1 MLTRLTQTFAACL
14 VLASALA
21 APVAAEEPVTA
32 QLRPG
37 WRLPDGDHIAAL
49 HLTLAP
55 GWKTYWRAPGD
66 AGIPPLFD
74 WAGSR
79 NIVSLGVVW
88 PTPHVFWQSG
98 MRSIGYKDD
107 LVLPIRIHPRGPG
120 DIHLETEMQM
130 GLCKDICVPHTLRI
144 SARLA
149 PDTRPDPMIA
159 SALASVPFTAR
170 EASVGR
176 VRCTVMPAGGGLTLR
191 TEIDMPSSGGA
202 EDAVIEAGLP
212 EVWASEPSTHRN
224 GNTLVTENRFMHMDG
239 KPFMIDRSRVRITVL
254 GDDHAVDI
262 QGCTG

>member
-1 MLTRLTQTFAACL
+1 MLTRLTQILAACI
-14 VLASALA
+14 ALA
-21 APVAAEEPVTA
+21 TPLAAQEPVTA
-32 QLRPG
+32 ELRPG
-37 WRLPDGDHIAAL
+37 WRLPNGDHIAAL

-79 NIVSLGVVW
+79 NVASLGIVW

-107 LVLPIRIHPRGPG
+107 LVLPIRIHPQGPG
-120 DIHLETEMQM
+120 DIRLDTEMQM

-144 SARLA
+144 SAVLK
-149 PDTRPDPMIA
+149 PNSRPDPMIA

-170 EASVGR
+170 EAGVAG
-176 VRCTVMPAGGGLTLR
+176 VRCTLAPARGGMTLR
-191 TEIDMPSSGGA
+191 AEIQMPRSGGD
-202 EDAVIEAGLP
+202 EDAVIEPGLP
-212 EVWASEPSTHRN
+212 EVWASEPSTRRD
-224 GNTLVTENRFMHMDG
+224 GKTLIAESRLVHMDG

-254 GDDHAVDI
+254 GRDHAVDI
-262 QGCTG
+262 QGCDG